1 MRFAT
6 DDGVEL
12 HVEELGAGPPV
23 VMLHGLLVGNMTT
36 WYFTAAPEL
45 ARAIIA

>member
-23 VMLHGLLVGNMTT
+23 IMLHGLLVGKAWVDTQR
-36 WYFTAAPEL
+36 YGDFV
-45 ARAIIA
+45 IAWVRT